1 MHYLRHTLALLLF
14 CFSCIGLQAQ
24 VGYNRNLPDSLQ
36 RKFNEI
42 ESLPDGSYCR
52 LTSPDTLPGFAYQ
65 LSVYDTAGTVT
76 LQTQLLVP
84 ESNGRV
90 TRFQIDTVT
99 QRLLVGMQSEDSGTF
114 YLRQLVLNYSLQT
127 IDSFT
132 ITGSKI
138 KWKAV
143 ALKGCGVDLSGNQ
156 FLIYSSQDLITEF
169 WSRCVSRKT
178 PSGAI
183 KNNVITVG
191 QAPNDGYYI
200 NDCIVTPGGN
210 IYIGGTRVESLFGN
224 YLYFERLNSFITSVF
239 EKKDQLIAGNYF
251 NSHVSSIHV
260 YNSTTSSQVV
270 IAGSIYGLAPGD
282 TVLRSHG
289 LIRAYTSSGT
299 LRWNYQNLEVRD
311 YKKVIGKSSY
321 VYAVGTNNLVASGL
335 DSKLTRLFLKDG
347 VLDWNRYYGSK
358 SIPRCLIVEK
368 DGNLVIAGEKEKLI
382 ALPSGLNL
390 TARTFMLVK
399 YSRSGKR
406 LYDFDYPWYL
416 PATTNFLYGN
426 FTDLAT
432 GKFSYYYAA
441 GHNRIGFDNGAPVF
455 ADSVVL
461 QQFTNGALRIG
472 NWQGAPSVLQ
482 LHPNPANNFIYFRCE
497 EAIIDLLLLD
507 SKGALFAPEQLNQE
521 ENNYTINI
529 QPLKPGVYVL
539 QVRTE
544 KGWKSGRFIRE

>member
-1 MHYLRHTLALLLF
+1 MHYIRHALALLLF
-14 CFSCIGLQAQ
+14 CFSVIGLQAQ
-24 VGYNRNLPDSLQ
+24 VGYNRNFPDTLQ
-36 RKFNEI
+36 RKINEI
-42 ESLPDGSYCR
+42 ESLPDGSYFR
-52 LTSPDTLPGFAYQ
+52 LTSPDSLSGLAYQ
-65 LSVYDTAGTVT
+65 ISAYDTAGTVT

-84 ESNGRV
+84 ESNGSV

-114 YLRQLVLNYSLQT
+114 YLRQLVLNYNLQA

-132 ITGSKI
+132 VTGSKI

-178 PSGAI
+178 LSGAL

-191 QAPNDGYYI
+191 QSPNDGYYI
-200 NDCIVTPGGN
+200 NDCVVTPSGN
-210 IYIGGTRVESLFGN
+210 IYIGGARVESLFGN
-224 YLYFERLNSFITSVF
+224 YLYFERLNSFVNTVF
-239 EKKDQLIAGNYF
+239 EKKDQLVPGNFF
-251 NSHVSSIHV
+251 NNHVSSIHV
-260 YNSTTSSQVV
+260 YNSTSTSQVV

-289 LIRAYTSSGT
+289 LISAYTSTGT

-321 VYAVGTNNLVASGL
+321 VYAVGTNNLVPSGL

-347 VLDWNRYYGSK
+347 VVDWNRYYGSK
-358 SIPRCLIVEK
+358 SIPRCLIVEN

-406 LYDFDYPWYL
+406 LYDFDYPWHL
-416 PATTNFLYGN
+416 PATSNFLYGN

-472 NWQGAPSVLQ
+472 NTQDVLSVLQ
-482 LHPNPANNFIYFRCE
+482 LHPNPSSNFIHFLCE
-497 EAIIDLLLLD
+497 EDIIDLVLSD
-507 SKGALFAPEQLNQE
+507 SKGRLIASEQVNQE
-521 ENNYTINI
+521 GSSYTMNI
-529 QPLKPGVYVL
+529 QPLRPGVYVL

-544 KGWKSGRFIRE
+544 TGWKSGRFIRE